1 MAPSRKKPEPRPY
14 HHGNLREAL
23 LAAAEHLLEQHGL
36 QGVTLREVAR
46 VAGVSHAAPYHHF
59 AGLDALLAAVAE
71 RSFTQLGEAIA
82 LAAQAREPRE
92 GLLRICEAY
101 VAHACAH
108 PAQFRLMFGPML
120 ARKSEFPEFA
130 EAALGAFVQVLAVA
144 EASAPG
150 KGAAMAL
157 SGWSLAHGF
166 AHLAIDGALEDLPV
180 PVQGDAATAR
190 SLAQWLLGGDAAAPR
205 AKAKQ
210 PQRKRP

>member
-1 MAPSRKKPEPRPY
+1 MPARKSPPPRPY
-14 HHGNLREAL
+14 HHGNLRESL
-23 LAAAEHLLEQHGL
+23 VEAAEELLEQHGV

-71 RSFTQLGEAIA
+71 RSFTQLGASIA
-82 LAAQAREPRE
+82 KAAQAGEPRDA
-92 GLLRICEAY
+92 LLRICEAY

-130 EAALGAFVQVLAVA
+130 GAARAAFTQVLEVA
-144 EASAPG
+144 EALAPG
-150 KGAAMAL
+150 EGAALAL

-166 AHLAIDGALEDLPV
+166 AHLAIDRAMEDLPV
-180 PVQGDAATAR
+180 PVSPDPATAR
-190 SLAQWLLGGDAAAPR
+190 RLAEWLLRRDAPAPGGKRQRRQRQAP
-205 AKAKQ
+205 
-210 PQRKRP
+210 